1 MNAKQ
6 RVAEL
11 AATYVKPGMTIGL
24 GTGSTADY
32 FIQAL
37 ARLRQD
43 GLEFSAV
50 SSSVVSQLKAQAL
63 ALPLRAIEQVTDIDL
78 YVDGADEVS
87 PDLTLLKGQG
97 ADLVREKL
105 LAKIS
110 GSFLVLIDESKLV
123 DRIGQNFPIP
133 IEVMPFAWQAVKQ
146 QLENS
151 GGRGDLRRIPGK
163 ENLMLSSH
171 GSFILDMRFPE
182 GDADELNDLLNAMP
196 GVVEH
201 GIFKNLSSA
210 VFIGNDEGVEQRWA
224 GEN

>member
-11 AATYVKPGMTIGL
+11 AATFVEPGMCIGL

-37 ARLRQD
+37 AGLRED
-43 GLEFSAV
+43 GMEFNAV
-50 SSSVVSQLKAQAL
+50 SSSVVSHIKAQAL
-63 ALPLRAIEQVTDIDL
+63 GLPLLSVDQVTGIDL

-110 GSFLVLIDESKLV
+110 ERFLVLVDESKLV
-123 DRIGQNFPIP
+123 DRIGQNFPVP
-133 IEVMPFAWQAVKQ
+133 VEVMPFAWQAVKK
-146 QLENS
+146 QLQNL
-151 GGRGDLRRIPGK
+151 GGQGDLRRIPGK

-171 GSFILDMRFPE
+171 GSFILDMAFPDV
-182 GDADELNDLLNAMP
+182 DADELDRLLNAMP

-201 GIFKNLSSA
+201 GIFAGLSAA
-210 VFIGNDEGVEQRWA
+210 VFIGKDGEVEQRWA
-224 GEN
+224 E